1 MDGEGLRD
9 PPGVAV
15 VPDAL
20 TRPRGMAETDF
31 TVGEGAVDVL
41 LAMRGIF
48 VGVSLGRDEDV
59 TVLSLE

>member
-1 MDGEGLRD
+1 MDGDGFRD

-15 VPDAL
+15 FPDAL
-20 TRPRGMAETDF
+20 TLPLGMAETDL
-31 TVGEGAVDVL
+31 TVGEGAVDVR